1 MNEQIT
7 SKQMLNALMDK
18 HYKDAFAAKEAGKP
32 VIWATSIVPQEI
44 LEVFD
49 VAVVYPENHAAAVG
63 ARKDAPQFIEVAE
76 KCGYSVDICS
86 YARLNIGYAD
96 ILESSA
102 CNIPK
107 PDLIISGDNICCAV
121 IKWYENLAKKFNIPM
136 IMIDYPS
143 GAEYK
148 SQPENIKYVYD
159 QYLEA
164 IRVLEEITGQ
174 KFDYDKYTEI
184 TKISNENA
192 NWWKKATDLLAHT
205 PAPTNGFDLFNYMA
219 PMVTLRGKPEGT
231 QLFKLWYDEL
241 QQNIDNGIGPWKDQE
256 EKYRIIWDGI
266 ACWPHLGATYKILK
280 KYGVNVVTSTYPTSW
295 HITYEVGNMM
305 DMAREY
311 SKLYVLRNFE
321 STIEIFYML
330 ADNFNLD
337 GILFHSNRSCKG
349 MDFRQLEV
357 ARTMKEKYGLPSVFF
372 DGDQTD
378 PSVFS
383 PAQYETRV
391 QALVEMM
398 EENKKRRGK

>member
-1 MNEQIT
+1 MSEQIT
-7 SKQMLNALMDK
+7 SKQMLNSLMSK
-18 HYKDAFAAKEAGKP
+18 HYEDAFKAKEEGKP

-76 KCGYSVDICS
+76 KHGYSVDICS

-102 CNIPK
+102 CNIPE
-107 PDLIISGDNICCAV
+107 PDLIICGDNICCAV
-121 IKWYENLAKKFNIPM
+121 IKWYENLAKKFDIPM

-143 GAEYK
+143 GAEYQ

-164 IRVLEEITGQ
+164 IRVMEQITGQ
-174 KFDYDKYTEI
+174 KFDHDKFAEV

-231 QLFKLWYDEL
+231 ELFKLWYEEL
-241 QQNIDNGIGPWKDQE
+241 QYNIDNGIGPWKDQE

-266 ACWPHLGATYKILK
+266 ACWPHLGATYEILK

-295 HITYEVGNMM
+295 HITYKIGDMM

-311 SKLYVLRNFE
+311 SKLYVLRNFD

-357 ARTMKEKYGLPSVFF
+357 ARTMNEKYGLPSVFF

-398 EENKKRRGK
+398 EERKRRG